1 MPSGARSRLK
11 AIEFPAMAAP
21 KGLKIR
27 SAEEADIQALARL
40 INDAFRSERFFSD
53 EDRTNPAG
61 VRDYMR
67 KGIFLVA
74 EADGEVVGC
83 VYLEP
88 RGDRFY
94 LGLLSVEPSRQNKGL
109 GSLLMT
115 IAEEHCRAAKAEG
128 IDLRIV
134 NVRKELPAY
143 YQRFGY
149 VETGT
154 APFPPGVE
162 TKIPCHFVILSKEL
176 K

>member
-1 MPSGARSRLK
+1 MVVPH
-11 AIEFPAMAAP
+11 
-21 KGLKIR
+21 GLQIR
-27 SAEEADIQALARL
+27 SAIADDTETLARL

-61 VRDYMR
+61 VRDYME
-67 KGIFLVA
+67 KGIFLVL
-74 EADGEVVGC
+74 EEEHEVVGC

-94 LGLLSVEPSRQNKGL
+94 LGLLSVEPGRQKRGL

-115 IAEEHCRAAKAEG
+115 VAEEYCRSAGAQG

-143 YQRFGY
+143 YERFGY
-149 VETGT
+149 IETGT
-154 APFPPGVE
+154 APFPPGVQ
-162 TKIPCHFVILSKEL
+162 TKIPCHFVILSKHL